1 MTTFLKRIAA
11 EPDIARVPVMID
23 SSKWSVIE
31 AGLKCVSGKPIVNS
45 ISMKEGE
52 GPFLE
57 LARKCR
63 AYGAAVVVMA
73 FDEVGQADTRERK
86 VAICERAYK
95 LLTADGTEPQRHHLR
110 PQHLRGRDR
119 HRRAPPLC
127 ARLHRGRAR
136 DPRAAAPASTSPAA
150 CRTSASRSA
159 ATSRCAARCTACS
172 STTRSPPGMDMGI
185 VNAGQ
190 LDVYDAIDPE
200 LREACEDVILDR
212 ARRCDRA
219 ADRARREASSGTDVE
234 PRRRRWPN
242 GARCRSPSGCPT
254 RWSRASTRTS
264 STTPR
269 KRASSSPRA
278 DRGDRRP
285 ADGRHER
292 RRRPVRV
299 GQDVPA
305 AGGQV
310 GAGDEEGGRPPAS
323 RSSRRRRRRPAPP
336 RARAG
341 S

>member
-1 MTTFLKRIAA
+1 MDEALLDSEAAMTTFLKRIAA

-73 FDEVGQADTRERK
+73 FDEIGQADTAERK

-95 LLTADGTEPQRHHLR
+95 LLVADGTEPQRHHLR
-110 PQHLRGRDR
+110 PQHLRRRDR
-119 HRRAPPLC
+119 HRRAPPLR
-127 ARLHRGRAR
+127 ARLHRGGAR
-136 DPRAAAPASTSPAA
+136 DPRAAAPARTFPAA
-150 CRTSASRSA
+150 CRTSVSRSA

-172 STTRSPPGMDMGI
+172 SITRSPPGMDMGI

-212 ARRCDRA
+212 PRTMRPSGWSRWPRSFRGTDAAEEKKRGRMALAAGRRA
-219 ADRARREASSGTDVE
+219 AVLRAGQGHRRPHRRRHRGSAPAVRRAR
-234 PRRRRWPN
+234 
-242 GARCRSPSGCPT
+242 
-254 RWSRASTRTS
+254 SR
-264 STTPR
+264 
-269 KRASSSPRA
+269 
-278 DRGDRRP
+278 
-285 ADGRHER
+285 
-292 RRRPVRV
+292 
-299 GQDVPA
+299 
-305 AGGQV
+305 
-310 GAGDEEGGRPPAS
+310 
-323 RSSRRRRRRPAPP
+323 
-336 RARAG
+336 
-341 S
+341 